1 MQLTPCTT
9 LSAAAWI
16 TEADTPWQ
24 QLVSFGPPNFPA
36 YARLRF
42 LPDPQHTGQKENEAE
57 FGDARLSEADQL
69 HVVMTILRKHSRT
82 PDDFY
87 FGFWDGN
94 WGLTFSGPTVD
105 VPNRSYF
112 LFRGAVSELGEWNT
126 SGSDDHTLRATE
138 PIPALIWPADH
149 AWCVAKDVDPHWAG
163 IGASIEAVRELLA
176 DPRLDVVLADPTEEQ
191 PIYL

>member
-16 TEADTPWQ
+16 D
-24 QLVSFGPPNFPA
+24 G
-36 YARLRF
+36 
-42 LPDPQHTGQKENEAE
+42 
-57 FGDARLSEADQL
+57 LSEADQL
-69 HVVMTILRKHSRT
+69 HVVMTILRTHSRT
-82 PDDFY
+82 PDDLY

-94 WGLTFSGPTVD
+94 WGSTLSGPTVD

-112 LFRGAVSELGEWNT
+112 LFKGAVSELGEWNT
-126 SGSDDHTLRATE
+126 SDREDHTLRPAE

-149 AWCVAKDVDPHWAG
+149 AWCVANDVDPHWAG
-163 IGASIEAVRELLA
+163 IGASIEAIHELTA

-191 PIYL
+191 PTYL